1 MELGKLKV
9 SWQEKKIDRHSK
21 HKVSYLNVAS
31 AFDIETTSTI
41 VDGEPVSFMYAWC
54 FGIGNKKH
62 LARGRTWEEF
72 VSLLDELRSY
82 YGLNLNKRLVV
93 YVQNLSFEFQFM
105 KEYLNIVDQFSTDQR
120 EVMTA
125 VTDMGIEFR
134 DSYIL
139 SGTNLNDMA
148 NSLTNHKIEKLYG
161 YLDYNIIRH
170 HKTTLT
176 AEEWKYIEH
185 DVLILI
191 YYIQEQIELYDNK
204 ITNLPKT
211 NTGRVRTLINK
222 NLKTSIGSGQKS
234 YGAKERA
241 FEAISNLRLTTTSY
255 YSAKNAFTGGYVH
268 SNPKYMNETL
278 ENVYSYDISSS
289 YPSVL
294 VYKKY
299 PMSTPEKYRGLTLD
313 EFKEITKDNLT
324 IGDFAFKNLRK
335 KTNVPDSYLSE
346 EHCKISGLKII
357 DNGRVKRANKIA
369 VTITN
374 IDFNTVERVYE
385 WDKLVIGETYV
396 YKKDYLP
403 LQIRQTV
410 LNLYKDKTNL
420 KGVKGKEK
428 EYLNSK
434 AMINSVYGMMVTDII
449 KPKHAYDNGTW
460 VKQNRSHIEQIDE
473 YNEKDERS
481 NYYPWGVFIASYA
494 RENLWR
500 AILAVG
506 DDYVYS
512 DTDSV
517 KFTNLDKHIDYFN
530 NYNALINKVADYMG
544 NSKYLSIDMFKPKDK
559 KGNTHTLGLWEVD
572 GEYKRFKTLGAKMYV
587 AETKDDELEFTVSGI
602 GKEKIKKYMLDKYKD
617 NDTVFNEF
625 RSGLVIPKDYSG
637 KTVSLY
643 IDKPK
648 EIEVTDY
655 QGNKE
660 TVTALSG
667 VYIAPTEFTIQHS
680 INERNENIANE
691 WENMNFFDLLDKSL
705 KEYQKDLNNLRTR
718 KIY

>member
-1 MELGKLKV
+1 MELGNLKV
-9 SWQEKKIDRHSK
+9 SWQEKKINRHSK
-21 HKVSYLNVAS
+21 HTVSYLNVAS

-62 LARGRTWEEF
+62 LVRGRTWEEF

-82 YGLNLNKRLVV
+82 YGLNLGKRLVI

-148 NSLTNHKIEKLYG
+148 DSLTNHKIEKLYG
-161 YLDYNIIRH
+161 YLDYNIVRH

-176 AEEWKYIEH
+176 EKEWKYIEN

-204 ITNLPKT
+204 IINLPKT
-211 NTGRVRTLINK
+211 NTGRVRTLIKK
-222 NLKTSIGSGQKS
+222 NLKNSIGSDEKS
-234 YGAKERA
+234 YGAKTRA
-241 FEAISNLRLTTTSY
+241 FERISSLKLTPTSY
-255 YSAKNAFTGGYVH
+255 YSAKNAFMGGYVH
-268 SNPKYMNETL
+268 SNPEYINETL

-299 PMSTPEKYRGLTLD
+299 PMSSPKKYRGLTLD
-313 EFKEITKDNLT
+313 EFKEITKNNLT
-324 IGDFAFKNLRK
+324 IGDFTFKNLRK
-335 KTNVPDSYLSE
+335 KTDVPDSYLSE
-346 EHCKISGLKII
+346 EHCNISGLKII
-357 DNGRVKRANKIA
+357 NNGRVKIANKIS
-369 VTITN
+369 VTLTN
-374 IDFNTVERVYE
+374 VDFNTVERVYE

-403 LQIRQTV
+403 LQIRKTV
-410 LNLYKDKTNL
+410 LNLYKDKTNF

-449 KPKHAYDNGTW
+449 KPKHTYTNGTW
-460 VKQNRSHIEQIDE
+460 IKRNRNHTEQINE
-473 YNEKDERS
+473 YNDKDERS
-481 NYYPWGVFIASYA
+481 SYYPWGVFIASYA
-494 RENLWR
+494 RENLWK

-506 DDYVYS
+506 EDYVYS

-530 NYNALINKVADYMG
+530 TYNSLINKVANYMG
-544 NSKYLSIDMFKPKDK
+544 SSKYLSIDMFKPKDK
-559 KGNTHTLGLWEVD
+559 KGNTHTLGLWELD

-587 AETKDDELEFTVSGI
+587 AETKDNELEFTVSGI
-602 GKEKIKKYMLDKYKD
+602 GKDEIKKYMLDKYKD

-625 RSGLVIPKDYSG
+625 RSGLVIPKEYSG
-637 KTVSLY
+637 KTVNLY

-648 EIEVTDY
+648 EVEVTDY

-680 INERNENIANE
+680 IEERNDNIDNELENTNDFE
-691 WENMNFFDLLDKSL
+691 LLGKAVT
-705 KEYQKDLNNLRTR
+705 EHQKDAGNLKTR